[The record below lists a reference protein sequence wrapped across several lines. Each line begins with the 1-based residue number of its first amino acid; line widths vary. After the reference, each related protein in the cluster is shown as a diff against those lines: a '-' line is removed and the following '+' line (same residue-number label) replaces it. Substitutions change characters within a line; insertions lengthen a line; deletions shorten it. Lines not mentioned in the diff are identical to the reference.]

1 MEYFSGIAM
10 EGDQIE
16 LPLGFRF
23 HPSNEE
29 LINHYLSK
37 KVLNINFSARAI
49 SEVDMNK
56 VEPWESPFLCLH
68 SSLASIAGLRHQ
80 PPPPAFVTDVVIDEK
95 VDVIISEWMGYMLVY
110 EINSI
115 VLDLS
120 INSPP
125 IDCGV
130 FDHTKVR
137 ASLSVG
143 LRFPPSIFRRIPRF
157 LQRS

>member
-1 MEYFSGIAM
+1 M

-110 EINSI
+110 EVIFKFQGVLHTEVSYMAYASGSI
-115 VLDLS
+115 
-120 INSPP
+120 I
-125 IDCGV
+125 
-130 FDHTKVR
+130 
-137 ASLSVG
+137 SLERGWG
-143 LRFPPSIFRRIPRF
+143 LKLCTYS
-157 LQRS
+157 S